1 MRGMVPMDPQS
12 SVSQQQFALVYLP
25 NKGSTAKKRRNK
37 RFPASCV
44 EVKESKAV
52 AIEAAKEND
61 KKYAAI
67 VIGPSK
73 SSEGQYIYYL
83 QAWLES

>member
-1 MRGMVPMDPQS
+1 MVPIDPQTK
-12 SVSQQQFALVYLP
+12 VSQAQFAVIYIP
-25 NKGSTAKKRRNK
+25 KRSRK

-44 EVKESKAV
+44 EVKKTKE
-52 AIEAAKEND
+52 EALEDASVEK
-61 KKYAAI
+61 KKYAAV

-83 QAWLES
+83 SEWL

>member
-1 MRGMVPMDPQS
+1 MRGMVPIDPQTN
-12 SVSQQQFALVYLP
+12 VSQAQFAVVYIP
-25 NKGSTAKKRRNK
+25 RRSRK

-44 EVKESKAV
+44 EVVNSEE
-52 AIEAAKEND
+52 EALAGADKIK
-61 KKYAAI
+61 KKYAAV

-83 QAWLES
+83 KEWLSNNK

>member
-1 MRGMVPMDPQS
+1 MRGMVPIDPQT
-12 SVSQQQFALVYLP
+12 SVSQMHFALVFVP
-25 NKGSTAKKRRNK
+25 NKGAAKQKRHNK

-44 EVKESKAV
+44 EVKESKEI
-52 AIEAAKEND
+52 AIDEAGRND

-67 VIGPSK
+67 VVGPSK

-83 QAWLES
+83 QEWLA

>member
-1 MRGMVPMDPQS
+1 MVPPDPQTK
-12 SVSQQQFALVYLP
+12 VSKAEYAVVYIP
-25 NKGSTAKKRRNK
+25 KRSRK

-44 EVKESKAV
+44 EIKDSKD
-52 AIEAAKEND
+52 EALAGAQNED

-73 SSEGQYIYYL
+73 SSEGQFIYYL
-83 QAWLES
+83 SEWL